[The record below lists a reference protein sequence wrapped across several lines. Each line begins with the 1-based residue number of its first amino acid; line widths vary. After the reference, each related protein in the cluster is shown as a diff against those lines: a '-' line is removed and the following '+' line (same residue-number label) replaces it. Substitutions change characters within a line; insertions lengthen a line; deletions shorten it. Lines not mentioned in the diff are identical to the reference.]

1 MIIFKINYS
10 SDKIVRELIKREIKI
25 KEETDT
31 LKLF

>member
-10 SDKIVRELIKREIKI
+10 SDKIVRELIKREINI